1 MIHNE
6 IEEIVLSKITPS
18 KDDKNKLEET
28 IKEATKKIRE
38 ELDNRDINAEIE
50 LVGSTAKD
58 TYLKNNLDIDIFLVY
73 PRNLKREIIAEYTLS
88 IGRKILTDTEECYAE
103 HPYIRGYFKDF
114 KIEIVPCYKIE
125 DASQKKSAVDR
136 TPLHTRFIKSNLK
149 EYQKQEVRLLKQFL
163 RGIGCYGAEAE
174 IQGFSGYLCELL
186 IIKYD
191 NFRSLLTK
199 VKDWSYG
206 ETIKF
211 YDDKTPSFDTPL
223 IVIDPVD
230 KDRNVAAAV
239 SLEKFNLFIIASK
252 EYLEKPRITF
262 FFPKPVKP
270 WSLEE
275 IEKKMYSSKYIGIK
289 FRKPDILSENLYPQ
303 IRKTMK
309 SIKKYSEKQGFKI
322 YDIRFHVDKKY
333 IYIIVKTDIQP
344 LSETYIQQGPPVNK
358 KINVQQFIEK
368 WRKHP
373 LAVDQPYEENNRL
386 YVEVKRKYR
395 ELTFF
400 LRENLLKMPLGKNIE
415 KIIKEEYEI
424 LEDEELLLEELK
436 IFWTEYFEQKYP
448 WER

>member
-18 KDDKNKLEET
+18 KDDKNKLEE
-28 IKEATKKIRE
+28 IINEAAKRIRE
-38 ELDNRDINAEIE
+38 ELNNRGINAEIE
-50 LVGSTAKD
+50 LAGSTAKD

-73 PRNLKREIIAEYTLS
+73 PRNLKRETIAEYTLS
-88 IGRKILTDTEECYAE
+88 IGRSILRDTEECYAE

-114 KIEIVPCYKIE
+114 KIEIVPCYRIE
-125 DASQKKSAVDR
+125 NAYQKKSAVDR

-149 EYQKQEVRLLKQFL
+149 KYQKQEVRLLKQFL

-191 NFRSLLTK
+191 NFRSLLNRA
-199 VKDWSYG
+199 KDWSYG

-211 YDDKTPSFDTPL
+211 YDYKTPSFDTPL

-270 WSLEE
+270 WNLEK
-275 IEKKMYSSKYIGIK
+275 IEKKIYEAKYIGIK

-303 IRKTMK
+303 IRKTIK
-309 SIKKYSEKQGFKI
+309 SIKKYIEKQGFKI
-322 YDIRFHVDKKY
+322 YDIRFHVNKRN
-333 IYIIVKTDIQP
+333 IYIIIKTDIKP

-373 LAVDQPYEENNRL
+373 LVVDQPYEKNNRL
-386 YVEVKRKYR
+386 YVEVKRRYR

-400 LRENLLKMPLGKNIE
+400 LRENLIKVPLGKNIE

-424 LEDEELLLEELK
+424 LEDEELLLEELR